1 MKVEF
6 DSNNHWFGESV
17 ILKVLLI
24 GFLTLILFIPNF
36 WIQNLISERQ
46 NRQTEIEKDIANEW
60 SGKQLIQG
68 PVLVIPYRKTVL
80 EKSEDNDKTPIARE
94 AQIGIHILP
103 ESLNI
108 KAHVKPTKLHR
119 GIFESVVYQSKID
132 VSGSFSALDLKKSGI
147 NPQRLNWNKVKIV
160 IGISDLKGLKN
171 NPQIKLAD
179 SIFEVEPDFNS
190 EDLFDNNL
198 VATADL
204 SSIKSTKLN
213 FSFSLDL
220 KGSDALKFLH
230 LGKSTRVHVAGNW
243 PDPSFIGRYLPDER
257 AFKNNQ
263 FSAEWL
269 LSYYNRPYPQQW
281 EGDKI
286 ITPKKDKNNPDLS
299 SEKADDNTFG
309 VKFLVPVNQ
318 YQKTMRTAKYAILII
333 MLTFISLFF
342 MEFLQKRKIQLL
354 QYILISAAMIV
365 YYTLLLSFSERVGF
379 NAAYLIASVST
390 ILLIG
395 SFIKASLKSIKPA
408 LIFAAILSIFYGFI
422 FVIIQ
427 LQDLALLSGS
437 IALFVVV
444 AVLMYLSA
452 KIDWSKKSS

>member
-6 DSNNHWFGESV
+6 DSNNNWCGESV
-17 ILKVLLI
+17 LLKVLLI

-36 WIQNLISERQ
+36 WVQNLISERQ

-60 SGKQLIQG
+60 SGEQLIQG
-68 PVLVIPYRKTVL
+68 PVLVIPYSKTVT
-80 EKSEDNDKTPIARE
+80 EKSDDKDKTPITKE
-94 AQIGIHILP
+94 EQIDVHILP
-103 ESLNI
+103 ENLNI
-108 KAHVKPTKLHR
+108 KANVKPTKLHR
-119 GIFESVVYQSKID
+119 GIFESVVYQSKIEL
-132 VSGSFSALDLKKSGI
+132 SGSFSALDLKKSGI
-147 NPQRLNWNKVKIV
+147 NPERLNWSKVKII

-179 SIFEVEPDFNS
+179 SIYEVEPDFSS

-230 LGKSTRVHVAGNW
+230 LGKSTRVNVAGNW

-257 AFKNNQ
+257 DFKNNQ
-263 FSAEWL
+263 FNADWL

-286 ITPKKDKNNPDLS
+286 ITPKKDKNDSDLS

-309 VKFLVPVNQ
+309 VKFIVPVDQ

-342 MEFLQKRKIQLL
+342 MEFLQKKKIHLL

-379 NAAYLIASVST
+379 NIAYLIASLST
-390 ILLIG
+390 ILLIS
-395 SFIKASLKSIKPA
+395 SFIKALLKSIKPA